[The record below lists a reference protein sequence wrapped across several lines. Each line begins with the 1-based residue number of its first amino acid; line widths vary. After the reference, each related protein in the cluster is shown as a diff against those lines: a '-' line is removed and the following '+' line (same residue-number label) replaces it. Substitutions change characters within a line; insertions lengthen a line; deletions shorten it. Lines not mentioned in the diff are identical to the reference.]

1 MTGFLRKKSSDFP
14 PIEVEGEGE
23 LRACLHTSLGDVV
36 IRLFEVKASCTVA
49 NFIGLAQGKIE
60 WTDPTSGE
68 QTTRPLY
75 NGTVFHRVIPSFM
88 VQGGD
93 PLGNGTGGPGYRF
106 GDEFHATLRHHKP
119 GVMSMANSG
128 ANTNG
133 SQFFLTEVATPWLD
147 SKHSVFGEVVGGM
160 DVLKAIARVPTN
172 PVNNRPHKD
181 VTLERVSVYR
191 GDTLPQ

>member
-1 MTGFLRKKSSDFP
+1 MSGFLRKKFTDFP
-14 PIEVEGEGE
+14 PIEVDGEGE

-36 IRLFEVKASCTVA
+36 IRLFEEKASGTVA
-49 NFIGLAQGKIE
+49 NFIGLATGKIE

-68 QTTRPLY
+68 TTTRPLY
-75 NGTVFHRVIPSFM
+75 DGTVFHRVIPSFM

-147 SKHSVFGEVVGGM
+147 SKHSVFGEVVDGM

-181 VTLERVSVYR
+181 VTLDKVSVYR
-191 GDTLPQ
+191 GDAPPQ